1 MTVKPASQP
10 HRQDVMLQ
18 MLADYASHELIPSA
32 HAVDAAQTRLVDA
45 LACAFGA
52 AHDAGCKRV
61 LDTLVAQ
68 CPNTSGIPVP
78 ATHLVLDPQ
87 RAAFALGTLIRWLDF
102 SDTTFWGSHPSDNV
116 GAIIVAAAMRDRAG
130 TAVTVGDVLRWLIQV
145 YEIHGG
151 LVEANRFDSSTNAL
165 DNVFCAKIATAG
177 VAAHILGGNRD
188 AVFSALSHAWVDGQ
202 SSPVYRHAP
211 NIGPRKA
218 WAAADAACRG
228 LWFAQ
233 LGVSGEP
240 ACPTAIGVAPWGLTP
255 SRLHGI
261 PPKLDRV
268 LIDRILV
275 ESTILKLVPGQRNGT
290 TAIEAAL
297 RLHSKVAP
305 YLAEVKE
312 VRVYTHDEAMR
323 RINVVGPLPNAEAR
337 DHCLQY
343 MVAAGLIYGRIS
355 NWHYT
360 DEAAAHPQLE
370 KLRAKV
376 RLIEEAKYSRGHH
389 NPEVQSCANAVE
401 VEFSDGKVTEYVEAL
416 FPAGDP
422 RQGDPGGLLLAQKF
436 ETLAGPVLG
445 AVRLS
450 ALHKLFAEPE
460 KLRST
465 PLARFMAM
473 LTVDGQ

>member
-1 MTVKPASQP
+1 MAVKPATTAQ
-10 HRQDVMLQ
+10 RQDVMLQ
-18 MLADYASHELIPSA
+18 MLADYASHELMPSA
-32 HAVDAAQTRLVDA
+32 HAVDAAQTRLIDA

-52 AHDAGCKRV
+52 AHEPGCQRV
-61 LDTLVAQ
+61 LDTLIAQ
-68 CPNTSGIPVP
+68 CPGTAGIPVP
-78 ATHLVLDPQ
+78 ATHWVLDPQ

-102 SDTTFWGSHPSDNV
+102 SDTTFWGSHPSDSV
-116 GAIIVAAAMRDRAG
+116 GAIIVAAAMRERAG
-130 TAVTVGDVLRWLIQV
+130 KAVTVGDLLRWLIQV

-151 LVEANRFDSSTNAL
+151 LVEANRFDSSANAL

-177 VAAHILGGNRD
+177 VAAQVLGGNRD

-233 LGVSGEP
+233 LGVSGEA
-240 ACPTAIGVAPWGLTP
+240 ACPTAISADTWGLTP

-290 TAIEAAL
+290 TAIEAAI
-297 RLHSKVAP
+297 RLHASVAP
-305 YLAEVKE
+305 RLAEVKE
-312 VRVYTHDEAMR
+312 VRVHTHDEAMR

-343 MVAAGLIYGRIS
+343 MVAAALIYGRIS
-355 NWHYT
+355 SWHYS

-370 KLRAKV
+370 ALRARV
-376 RLIEEAKYSRGHH
+376 RLIEHAKYSRGHH
-389 NPEVQSCANAVE
+389 DPEVRSCANAIE
-401 VEFSDGKVTEYVEAL
+401 VEFADGKVSEHVEAL

-422 RQGDPGGLLLAQKF
+422 RQGDPGGVLLAQKF
-436 ETLAGPVLG
+436 ASLAGPVLG
-445 AVRLS
+445 ATRL
-450 ALHKLFAEPE
+450 AGLQHLFAEAE
-460 KLRST
+460 KLRSL
-465 PLARFMAM
+465 PLARFLAM
-473 LTVDGQ
+473 LVVDGR